1 MTPDLELLKN
11 KRNQIK
17 EIIDE
22 LQLTLTDD
30 PNWDAPSDNSYLNE
44 EELAIP
50 EIQDNVTAIKA
61 TNKLISWFGQ
71 DHEGFVGLWRGPN
84 AIPLDKAQVVRLN
97 DEANYELVADT
108 VPNYLMFTY
117 FYGDED
123 TEQHEYNRVKKLL
136 TDAGFTVAG
145 DIEAIYDN
153 INYDSLQP
161 EDYKEEQYNQAQS
174 RR

>member
-1 MTPDLELLKN
+1 
-11 KRNQIK
+11 
-17 EIIDE
+17 
-22 LQLTLTDD
+22 
-30 PNWDAPSDNSYLNE
+30 
-44 EELAIP
+44 
-50 EIQDNVTAIKA
+50 
-61 TNKLISWFGQ
+61 
-71 DHEGFVGLWRGPN
+71 
-84 AIPLDKAQVVRLN
+84 
-97 DEANYELVADT
+97 DT

-153 INYDSLQP
+153 IDYDSLQP